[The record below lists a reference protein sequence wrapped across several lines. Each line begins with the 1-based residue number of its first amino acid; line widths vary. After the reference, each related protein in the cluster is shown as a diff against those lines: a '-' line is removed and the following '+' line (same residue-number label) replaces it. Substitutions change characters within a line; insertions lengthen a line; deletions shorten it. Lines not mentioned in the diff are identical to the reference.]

1 MTPKASYTY
10 QYIYV
15 SAYLCELE
23 RECGERHKRLLKKKE
38 RGRQRQRWGCEKTGE
53 T

>member
-1 MTPKASYTY
+1 MTPKAPYMY

-23 RECGERHKRLLKKKE
+23 RECGERHKRLFKKRE
-38 RGRQRQRWGCEKTGE
+38 RERQRQRWGCEKMGE
-53 T
+53 S